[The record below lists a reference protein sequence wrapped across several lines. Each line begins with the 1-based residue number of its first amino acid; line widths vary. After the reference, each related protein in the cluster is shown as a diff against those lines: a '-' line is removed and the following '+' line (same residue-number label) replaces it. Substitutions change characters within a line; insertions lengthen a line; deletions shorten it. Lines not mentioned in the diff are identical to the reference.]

1 IGRDQSDAKD
11 LFIRRGKGV
20 YVISFYEGE
29 YFRRPLSE
37 RTTAAKNA
45 ILDDPLFEPMK
56 TIGVDRPAIH
66 RLLTSHSRKIIQ
78 RWVRI
83 TEAAMHEKPRG
94 FSGFRASPAAFFID
108 GVQNRRTPPDWMHAH
123 EKRQEQ
129 RQWELVRDAASAG
142 EESLRAVYDEE
153 RAAALRT

>member
-1 IGRDQSDAKD
+1 VR
-11 LFIRRGKGV
+11 LGKGL
-20 YVISFYEGE
+20 YVVSCYEGE
-29 YFRRPLSE
+29 YFRRPISE

-94 FSGFRASPAAFFID
+94 FAGFRVSPAAFLID
-108 GVQNRRTPPDWMHAH
+108 GVQNNRTPPDWLYAH

-129 RQWELVRDAASAG
+129 QQWERAKASSAG
-142 EESLRAVYDEE
+142 DELELRRLYEDE
-153 RAAALRT
+153 R